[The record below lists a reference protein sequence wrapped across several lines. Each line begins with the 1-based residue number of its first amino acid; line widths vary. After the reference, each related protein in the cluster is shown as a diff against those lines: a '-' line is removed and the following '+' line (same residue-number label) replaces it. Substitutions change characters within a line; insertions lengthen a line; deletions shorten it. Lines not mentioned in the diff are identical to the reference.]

1 MEEKD
6 LSFFKQFDGGKK
18 MFFKVFRKAKN
29 DIVLEDEDDFI
40 DTVIEDL
47 TENYKLSE
55 DDAEKY
61 AQMIYEI
68 WEECGCSL
76 TSFDRQMN
84 KYKAQLFS

>member
-6 LSFFKQFDGGKK
+6 MSFFKKFNEGKK
-18 MFFKVFRKAKN
+18 IFTNVFRKAKN
-29 DIVLEDEDDFI
+29 AIVLEDEDDFI
-40 DTVIEDL
+40 TSMIEEL
-47 TENYKLSE
+47 KESYQLSK

-84 KYKAQLFS
+84 KYKAHLFS

>member
-6 LSFFKQFDGGKK
+6 LSFFKKFDEGKK
-18 MFFKVFRKAKN
+18 ILLNVFRKAKN
-29 DIVLEDEDDFI
+29 DIVLEDEEDFI
-40 DTVIEDL
+40 DSMIENL
-47 TENYKLSE
+47 TENYQLSKE
-55 DDAEKY
+55 DAEKY